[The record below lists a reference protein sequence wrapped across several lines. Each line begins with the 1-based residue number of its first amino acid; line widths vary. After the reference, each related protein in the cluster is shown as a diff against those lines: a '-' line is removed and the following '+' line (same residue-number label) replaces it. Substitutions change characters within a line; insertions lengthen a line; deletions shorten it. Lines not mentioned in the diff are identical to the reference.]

1 MAAGDVFANMAQ
13 STATSITVQ
22 PAAGVQACITFIST
36 DSTTAELWGNHAGTL
51 SYAMFM
57 SRSSSTGT
65 KDMRDWQNNNNMK
78 LFITNTDFIVFVSA
92 SGTIKV
98 SYSGIE
104 I

>member
-1 MAAGDVFANMAQ
+1 MASGDVFANMAQ
-13 STATSITVQ
+13 STATSITIQ
-22 PAAGVQACITFIST
+22 PAVGVQAMITFIST
-36 DSTTAELWGNHAGTL
+36 DSTTAELWGNHGGIL

-57 SRSSSTGT
+57 SRAAATGT